1 MELQA
6 IQHEHKK
13 IKTYHSPHS
22 LMLTTSEQT
31 IRVYSPLTY
40 SCYLNV
46 RIEAQGKIGETS
58 QKRLMRSST
67 LGADRSIKGEEGEII

>member
-46 RIEAQGKIGETS
+46 RIETQGKMESS

-67 LGADRSIKGEEGEII
+67 LGADRSIKGEEGEVI